1 VITLWVNKT
10 FSELGQ
16 VRLASP
22 DWREEPR
29 GDFNL
34 LADQRDLTRL
44 MDGFMRIASLHELQ
58 PMKAVTSDAF
68 PASFTDR
75 IRKVGDVNLQNK
87 LLALKNKLLT
97 AVGAWLLNGPSS
109 LRRFMIRNFT
119 LESA

>member
-1 VITLWVNKT
+1 
-10 FSELGQ
+10 
-16 VRLASP
+16 
-22 DWREEPR
+22 
-29 GDFNL
+29 
-34 LADQRDLTRL
+34 
-44 MDGFMRIASLHELQ
+44 
-58 PMKAVTSDAF
+58 MKAVTSDAF

-75 IRKVGDVNLQNK
+75 IRKVGDVNLQNKLLALQNK